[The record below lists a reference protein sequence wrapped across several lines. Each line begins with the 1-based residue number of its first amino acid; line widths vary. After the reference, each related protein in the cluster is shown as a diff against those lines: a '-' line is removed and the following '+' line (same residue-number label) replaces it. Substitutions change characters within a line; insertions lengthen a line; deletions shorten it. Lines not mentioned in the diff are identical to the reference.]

1 MPVPERKRAQST
13 GLSKTVLMFYL
24 SNGPCKLAPL
34 RPEIHIFSR
43 THWFSIRQVIRKK
56 SPRGALISVLF
67 RHSYILF
74 QLGWCGGWRRAL
86 RVSWGLAEEM
96 EQKTALRARWG
107 WWFLGQRV
115 GREATPILGRKGASI
130 PAPGRRGGQPADTM
144 SSGTFTPTAPLSF
157 PLISSSCSSLLNHK
171 TVKTWV

>member
-1 MPVPERKRAQST
+1 MPVLERKRAQST

-43 THWFSIRQVIRKK
+43 THRFSIRQVIRKK
-56 SPRGALISVLF
+56 SPRRALISVLF

-96 EQKTALRARWG
+96 EQKTALRAKVGGGSWEREC
-107 WWFLGQRV
+107 
-115 GREATPILGRKGASI
+115 GREAAPILGRKGSSL
-130 PAPGRRGGQPADTM
+130 PAPGEEGRTASRQRILR
-144 SSGTFTPTAPLSF
+144 GTFTPTAPSHFLSF
-157 PLISSSCSSLLNHK
+157 STPALAFLITK
-171 TVKTWV
+171 Q